1 MREGEIWVYVR
12 FPVFAVPLHNW
23 IPPLLIMCWFVSG
36 SFIPFL
42 ILLFPCCP
50 KHLKLQHHRSIQ
62 VLLLSSLSSRERA
75 FLGVVFQVFGGCFF
89 LASSFNQ
96 LLTGENS
103 S

>member
-1 MREGEIWVYVR
+1 MRQGEIWVYVR

-23 IPPLLIMCWFVSG
+23 IPPSLIMCWFVSS

-62 VLLLSSLSSRERA
+62 VLLLSSLSSGERA